1 MRMSLLLLFLH
12 VFHVQVV
19 QAETPYSQAASVA
32 EAMQQR
38 KTVTGTVVDATG
50 LPVIGANVIEIGTTN
65 GTVTDVD
72 GKFSLSV
79 ANNATIRIT
88 YIGYLEQDVSTTG
101 RTSFDITLVEDT
113 KALDEVVVVGYGT
126 VRKSDLTG
134 AIGSVSASKIANV
147 PQTGVTSLLQGKVAG
162 VNITSISG
170 AGDMQIRVRGTTSL
184 NKSNEP
190 LWVVDGVIGAPAP
203 SNPNDIESIQV
214 LKDASATSIYGSQG
228 ANGVILV
235 TTKRA
240 QEGTHVVVDTRMV
253 WNTLAKEPDLMSPYE
268 YARAYNEVNGA
279 GSISDADMS
288 AYKAGTKGVDWLDQ
302 MIRTGFVQKYNINVS
317 GGNPKTQYYVTGT
330 MSDNKAQYVTVE
342 SRDYTVKGGLTT
354 QIAPWLKFNGFLYS
368 SFNKGHNRVPTD
380 AFNDIYMYSPT
391 LDLMDENGVYSLDP
405 YNSIHNNPYA
415 EVMAN
420 YTDRRS
426 HSNSLF
432 GDVIF
437 TIADG
442 LTFSSQGLYTQGAYW
457 DKRFESST
465 ISPGSIAFA
474 NNYDSHSSTLRN
486 INNLTYDTFF
496 GGQDHHLTATAV
508 AEFSKSKGYGTSF
521 TTQGISNE
529 TTTYWNVAAGTNING
544 SSSFSNSALSS
555 FLGRVNYSFRGK
567 YLLTATL
574 RADGASELSKENR
587 WALFPSIGLGWNLH
601 EERFFNKDLVN
612 QLKIRASYGTI
623 GNHAVS
629 PYETYAR
636 LEFNNRGASYGTQT
650 GYTGYWPAGASNPDL
665 RWEKTAQYNVGVD
678 LALLQSRM
686 TLTADFYIK
695 KTTDLL
701 FQKSLPTYYGGG
713 SVWVNQGEIRNE
725 GAEFTLNVIP
735 VDNKQF
741 AWESTLTAAYNK
753 NTVVDLAGE
762 DFIIPDEGRG
772 SLYSGGVFILK
783 KDAPVGMF
791 YLYDWAGFSDEGV
804 NMFYTKDGG
813 TTNMLNTENRKAIGK
828 TIPDWVFGWNNS
840 LRYKDWDLNAL
851 FRFTSRFD
859 RLNVGRYV
867 GTAMSGPSRFFTMR
881 EGYYRSWEHVADKKN
896 ALYASLTNAIN
907 QNTPNSTQFLE
918 DGTFLRL
925 QNLSLG
931 YTFVKG
937 KARVADIRLGLS
949 IENLFVITGY
959 TGLDPETVSETN
971 HEGSQ
976 DSVFG
981 LDRGSMPM
989 PRAYTFSVRFVF

>member
-1 MRMSLLLLFLH
+1 M
-12 VFHVQVV
+12 
-19 QAETPYSQAASVA
+19 
-32 EAMQQR
+32 
-38 KTVTGTVVDATG
+38 
-50 LPVIGANVIEIGTTN
+50 
-65 GTVTDVD
+65 
-72 GKFSLSV
+72 
-79 ANNATIRIT
+79 
-88 YIGYLEQDVSTTG
+88 
-101 RTSFDITLVEDT
+101 
-113 KALDEVVVVGYGT
+113 
-126 VRKSDLTG
+126 
-134 AIGSVSASKIANV
+134 
-147 PQTGVTSLLQGKVAG
+147 
-162 VNITSISG
+162 
-170 AGDMQIRVRGTTSL
+170 
-184 NKSNEP
+184 
-190 LWVVDGVIGAPAP
+190 
-203 SNPNDIESIQV
+203 
-214 LKDASATSIYGSQG
+214 
-228 ANGVILV
+228 
-235 TTKRA
+235 
-240 QEGTHVVVDTRMV
+240 
-253 WNTLAKEPDLMSPYE
+253 
-268 YARAYNEVNGA
+268 
-279 GSISDADMS
+279 
-288 AYKAGTKGVDWLDQ
+288 
-302 MIRTGFVQKYNINVS
+302 
-317 GGNPKTQYYVTGT
+317 
-330 MSDNKAQYVTVE
+330 
-342 SRDYTVKGGLTT
+342 
-354 QIAPWLKFNGFLYS
+354 
-368 SFNKGHNRVPTD
+368 
-380 AFNDIYMYSPT
+380 
-391 LDLMDENGVYSLDP
+391 
-405 YNSIHNNPYA
+405 
-415 EVMAN
+415 
-420 YTDRRS
+420 
-426 HSNSLF
+426 
-432 GDVIF
+432 
-437 TIADG
+437 
-442 LTFSSQGLYTQGAYW
+442 
-457 DKRFESST
+457 
-465 ISPGSIAFA
+465 
-474 NNYDSHSSTLRN
+474 
-486 INNLTYDTFF
+486 
-496 GGQDHHLTATAV
+496 TATAV

>member
-1 MRMSLLLLFLH
+1 
-12 VFHVQVV
+12 
-19 QAETPYSQAASVA
+19 
-32 EAMQQR
+32 
-38 KTVTGTVVDATG
+38 
-50 LPVIGANVIEIGTTN
+50 
-65 GTVTDVD
+65 
-72 GKFSLSV
+72 
-79 ANNATIRIT
+79 
-88 YIGYLEQDVSTTG
+88 
-101 RTSFDITLVEDT
+101 
-113 KALDEVVVVGYGT
+113 
-126 VRKSDLTG
+126 
-134 AIGSVSASKIANV
+134 
-147 PQTGVTSLLQGKVAG
+147 
-162 VNITSISG
+162 
-170 AGDMQIRVRGTTSL
+170 
-184 NKSNEP
+184 
-190 LWVVDGVIGAPAP
+190 
-203 SNPNDIESIQV
+203 
-214 LKDASATSIYGSQG
+214 
-228 ANGVILV
+228 
-235 TTKRA
+235 
-240 QEGTHVVVDTRMV
+240 
-253 WNTLAKEPDLMSPYE
+253 
-268 YARAYNEVNGA
+268 
-279 GSISDADMS
+279 
-288 AYKAGTKGVDWLDQ
+288 
-302 MIRTGFVQKYNINVS
+302 
-317 GGNPKTQYYVTGT
+317 
-330 MSDNKAQYVTVE
+330 
-342 SRDYTVKGGLTT
+342 VKGGLTT

-665 RWEKTAQYNVGVD
+665 RWEKPH
-678 LALLQSRM
+678 SI
-686 TLTADFYIK
+686 TLELTWPSF
-695 KTTDLL
+695 
-701 FQKSLPTYYGGG
+701 
-713 SVWVNQGEIRNE
+713 R
-725 GAEFTLNVIP
+725 AE
-735 VDNKQF
+735 
-741 AWESTLTAAYNK
+741 
-753 NTVVDLAGE
+753 
-762 DFIIPDEGRG
+762 
-772 SLYSGGVFILK
+772 
-783 KDAPVGMF
+783 
-791 YLYDWAGFSDEGV
+791 
-804 NMFYTKDGG
+804 
-813 TTNMLNTENRKAIGK
+813 
-828 TIPDWVFGWNNS
+828 
-840 LRYKDWDLNAL
+840 
-851 FRFTSRFD
+851 
-859 RLNVGRYV
+859 
-867 GTAMSGPSRFFTMR
+867 
-881 EGYYRSWEHVADKKN
+881 
-896 ALYASLTNAIN
+896 
-907 QNTPNSTQFLE
+907 
-918 DGTFLRL
+918 
-925 QNLSLG
+925 
-931 YTFVKG
+931 
-937 KARVADIRLGLS
+937 
-949 IENLFVITGY
+949 
-959 TGLDPETVSETN
+959 
-971 HEGSQ
+971 
-976 DSVFG
+976 
-981 LDRGSMPM
+981 
-989 PRAYTFSVRFVF
+989 